1 MNSKF
6 VNTMVKR
13 YLRFD
18 REHPFIFLS
27 AILAFLGIAIGVMVL
42 IIAMAIMNGME
53 KEFEKRLFVMNY
65 PLTIYPKV
73 RGAIDNELLE
83 SLESKFLDLKFS
95 PYMQAQALVRK
106 GGTLK
111 GGLFF
116 GIDPEREKEV
126 NEVFAKAYIKPFG
139 KYGVIIGRPLADEL
153 GIGVGDKIMF
163 LFSKMEPAGLSLMPL
178 SKRFKVDGIFRS
190 GLNAYDESYYYTS
203 FKSFEKIFKRKSGE
217 YDGIHIDSKK
227 PMRDIELIK
236 ETLPSTVGIIGW
248 WEQNGN
254 FFAAMQ
260 MEKRALF
267 IVLMLIILIASLNI
281 VSSLLMTVMN
291 RRSEVALLLS
301 LGASKKEILHIFF
314 RLGSLIGV
322 GGVFVGTLLGLGGM
336 EILKH
341 FDIISL
347 PEDVYGTSRLPLDL
361 DLKDFISIIVGAFV
375 ITLLSS
381 LYPAKKA
388 SEIDAL
394 KVLRNE

>member
-1 MNSKF
+1 MNPRF

-18 REHPFIFLS
+18 REHPFIFLA
-27 AILAFLGIAIGVMVL
+27 AILAFLGIAIGVTVL

-65 PLTIYPKV
+65 PLTVYPKL
-73 RGAIDNELLE
+73 RNAINDELVDQLGD
-83 SLESKFLDLKFS
+83 KFPDLHFS
-95 PYMQAQALVRK
+95 PYMQTQVMVRK

-111 GGLFF
+111 GGLMF
-116 GIDPEREKEV
+116 GIDPEREKAV
-126 NEVFAKAYIKPFG
+126 NEVFAKAYAKPFG
-139 KYGVIIGRPLADEL
+139 KYGVIIGKPLAEHLRL
-153 GIGVGDKIMF
+153 GMGDKVMF
-163 LFSKMEPAGLSLMPL
+163 IFSKLQPAGLSLMPL
-178 SKRFKVDGIFRS
+178 SKRFTIEGLFRS

-203 FKSFEKIFKRKSGE
+203 FKTFEKVLKRKAGE
-217 YDGIHIDSKK
+217 YDGIHIDSKH
-227 PMRDIELIK
+227 PMRDIESIR
-236 ETLPSTVGIIGW
+236 EELPSSVGIIGW
-248 WEQNGN
+248 WQQNGN

-301 LGASKKEILHIFF
+301 LGASKREIRQIFF
-314 RLGSLIGV
+314 RLGLIIGV
-322 GGVFVGTLLGLGGM
+322 GGVLVGTLLGLGGM
-336 EILKH
+336 ELLKH

-347 PEDVYGTSRLPLDL
+347 PEDVYGTTRLPLDL
-361 DLKDFISIIVGAFV
+361 EWIDFVSIIVGAFL
-375 ITLLSS
+375 ITLFSS

-388 SEIDAL
+388 SQVDPL

>member
-1 MNSKF
+1 L
-6 VNTMVKR
+6 KR
-13 YLRFD
+13 
-18 REHPFIFLS
+18 
-27 AILAFLGIAIGVMVL
+27 
-42 IIAMAIMNGME
+42 
-53 KEFEKRLFVMNY
+53 
-65 PLTIYPKV
+65 
-73 RGAIDNELLE
+73 
-83 SLESKFLDLKFS
+83 
-95 PYMQAQALVRK
+95 
-106 GGTLK
+106 GTLK

-116 GIDPEREKEV
+116 GVDPEREKEV
-126 NEVFAKAYIKPFG
+126 NQVFAKAYTKPFE

-153 GIGVGDKIMF
+153 GIGIGDKIMF

-203 FKSFEKIFKRKSGE
+203 FKSFEKILKREPAE

-227 PMRDIELIK
+227 PIRDIELIR
-236 ETLPSTVGIIGW
+236 EMLPSTVGIIGW

-314 RLGSLIGV
+314 RLGLIIGV
-322 GGVFVGTLLGLGGM
+322 GGVFAGTLLGLGGM

-347 PEDVYGTSRLPLDL
+347 PEDVYGTSRLPLEL
-361 DLKDFISIIVGAFV
+361 DLKDFISIIVGAF
-375 ITLLSS
+375 IISLLSS

-388 SEIDAL
+388 SQINAL

>member
-73 RGAIDNELLE
+73 RGAIDDELLE
-83 SLESKFLDLKFS
+83 SLENKFLDLKFS
-95 PYMQAQALVRK
+95 PYMQSQALVRM
-106 GGTLK
+106 GGTIK

-126 NEVFAKAYIKPFG
+126 NEVFAKAYTKPFE
-139 KYGVIIGRPLADEL
+139 KFGVIIGKPLADEL
-153 GIGVGDKIMF
+153 GIGIGDKILF
-163 LFSKMEPAGLSLMPL
+163 LFSNMEPAGLSLMPL

-203 FKSFEKIFKRKSGE
+203 FKSFEKIFRRRAGE
-217 YDGIHIDSKK
+217 YDGIHIESKK
-227 PMRDIELIK
+227 PMRDIELIRK
-236 ETLPSTVGIIGW
+236 ELPSTVGIIGW

-291 RRSEVALLLS
+291 RRGEVALLLS

-314 RLGSLIGV
+314 RLGLIIGV
-322 GGVFVGTLLGLGGM
+322 GGLFVGALLGLGGM

-361 DLKDFISIIVGAFV
+361 DLVDFVSIIVGAFV
-375 ITLLSS
+375 ITIISS
-381 LYPAKKA
+381 IYPAKKA
-388 SEIDAL
+388 AL
-394 KVLRNE
+394 VDPLKTLRNE

>member
-1 MNSKF
+1 MNRKF
-6 VNTMVKR
+6 VNTMVRR
-13 YLRFD
+13 YLRFY

-27 AILAFLGIAIGVMVL
+27 AILAFLGIAIGVTVL

-83 SLESKFLDLKFS
+83 TLENKFIDLKFS
-95 PYMQAQALVRK
+95 PYMQSQALVRK

-111 GGLFF
+111 GGLIF
-116 GIDPEREKEV
+116 GVDPEREKEV
-126 NEVFAKAYIKPFG
+126 NEVFAKAYTKPFG
-139 KYGVIIGRPLADEL
+139 KYGIIIGKPLAQEL

-163 LFSKMEPAGLSLMPL
+163 LFSRMEPAGLSLMPL
-178 SKRFKVDGIFRS
+178 SKRFSVDGLFRS

-203 FKSFEKIFKRKSGE
+203 FKSFEKVLKREPGR
-217 YDGIHIDSKK
+217 YDGIHIDSKH
-227 PMRDIELIK
+227 PMRDIELIRS
-236 ETLPSTVGIIGW
+236 ELPSTVGIIGW
-248 WEQNGN
+248 WQQNGN

-301 LGASKKEILHIFF
+301 LGASKKEILQIFF
-314 RLGSLIGV
+314 RLGLIIGV

-336 EILKH
+336 ELLKH

-347 PEDVYGTSRLPLDL
+347 PEDVYGTSRLPLAL
-361 DLKDFISIIVGAFV
+361 DWIDFVSIIVGAFI

-381 LYPAKKA
+381 LYPARKA
-388 SEIDAL
+388 SQIDAL
-394 KVLRNE
+394 QVLRNE

>member
-1 MNSKF
+1 
-6 VNTMVKR
+6 MVRR

-27 AILAFLGIAIGVMVL
+27 AILAFLGITIGVTVL

-65 PLTIYPKV
+65 PLTIYPKLRNAV
-73 RGAIDNELLE
+73 DDELVATLE
-83 SLESKFLDLKFS
+83 DKFPDLTFS
-95 PYMQAQALVRK
+95 PYMQTQVMIRK
-106 GGTLK
+106 SETLK
-111 GGLFF
+111 GGLMF
-116 GIDPEREKEV
+116 GIDPERERRV
-126 NEVFAKAYIKPFG
+126 NEVFAKAYTKPFG
-139 KYGVIIGRPLADEL
+139 KYGVIVGKPLAEHL
-153 GIGVGDKIMF
+153 RLEIGDKILF
-163 LFSKMEPAGLSLMPL
+163 IFSKLQPAGLSLMPL
-178 SKRFKVDGIFRS
+178 SKRFTIEGLFRS

-203 FKSFEKIFKRKSGE
+203 FKTFEKILKRQPGH
-217 YDGIHIDSKK
+217 YDGIHVESRH
-227 PMRDIELIK
+227 PMRDIEVIK
-236 ETLPSTVGIIGW
+236 EELPDTVGIIGW
-248 WEQNGN
+248 WQQNGN

-301 LGASKKEILHIFF
+301 LGASKKEIMQIFF
-314 RLGSLIGV
+314 RLGLIIGV
-322 GGVFVGTLLGLGGM
+322 GGVVIGALFGLGGM
-336 EILKH
+336 EILSH
-341 FDIISL
+341 FDIVSL

-361 DLKDFISIIVGAFV
+361 DIVDFVSIIVGAFL
-375 ITLLSS
+375 ITLFSS

-388 SEIDAL
+388 SQIDPL

>member
-1 MNSKF
+1 MDSRF

-18 REHPFIFLS
+18 REQPFIFLS

-73 RGAIDNELLE
+73 RGAIDDELLKY
-83 SLESKFLDLKFS
+83 LENRFLDLKFS
-95 PYMQAQALVRK
+95 PYMQTQAIVK
-106 GGTLK
+106 VDGTIK

-116 GIDPEREKEV
+116 GIDPKREKEV
-126 NEVFAKAYIKPFG
+126 NEVFAKAYTKPFE
-139 KYGVIIGRPLADEL
+139 KFGVIIGKPLADEL
-153 GIGVGDKIMF
+153 GVGIGDKV
-163 LFSKMEPAGLSLMPL
+163 LFIFSDIQPVGLSLMPL

-203 FKSFEKIFKRKSGE
+203 FDNFERIFKREDRE
-217 YDGIHIDSKK
+217 YDGIHIETKK
-227 PMRDIELIK
+227 PMQDIKILQK
-236 ETLPSTVGIIGW
+236 ELPSTVGIVGW

-314 RLGSLIGV
+314 KLGLIIGV
-322 GGVFVGTLLGLGGM
+322 GGLLVGTILGLSGI

-347 PEDVYGTSRLPLDL
+347 PEDVYGTNRLPLVL
-361 DLKDFISIIVGAFV
+361 DLFDFISIIVGAFI
-375 ITLLSS
+375 ITIASS
-381 LYPAKKA
+381 IYPAKKA
-388 SEIDAL
+388 TLVDPL
-394 KVLRNE
+394 KTLRNE